1 MPYVG
6 VVKDD
11 TRLLSLSNRER
22 KEPNNTQGKWGKVK
36 LVLNGLTVP
45 LRARLSLG
53 AGCLGG

>member
-1 MPYVG
+1 MSNVG
-6 VVKDD
+6 VIKDD
-11 TRLLSLSNRER
+11 TRLSSQSNWGR
-22 KEPNNTQGKWGKVK
+22 KEPNNTQGVWGKVK